1 MKEYYEL
8 FYEKVGIKY
17 DDYYNKNYRRFVFLA
32 WKIFAGN
39 YEGEVN
45 EGMCDALQKIKTY
58 DNTKSKVD
66 TWIFSIIKNLIIKT
80 IRKNKHDYYYEDCFE
95 DNDFEYQI
103 IYDDDQEAKDYE
115 EQVQKDYNIMLEC
128 INDLPNKFKEVIT
141 ARELQGWDYELI
153 AEKHNISLQL
163 VKNRIKK
170 GREILIKKYNHK
182 KYMKIEKKTF

>member
-1 MKEYYEL
+1 MKEYYDI
-8 FYEKVGIKY
+8 FYDKVEIKY
-17 DDYYNKNYRRFVFLA
+17 DDYYKKNYRKFVFLA

-45 EGMCDALQKIKTY
+45 EGMCDALQKIETY

-95 DNDFEYQI
+95 DNDYVYQI
-103 IYDDDQEAKDYE
+103 IYDDNQDIKDYD
-115 EQVQKDYNIMLEC
+115 EQIQKDYNIMLKC
-128 INDLPNKFKEVIT
+128 IYDLPIKFKEVIL
-141 ARELQGWDYELI
+141 AREIQGWDYELI

-163 VKNRIKK
+163 VKNRIRK
-170 GREILIKKYNHK
+170 GREILIKKYTAK
-182 KYMKIEKKTF
+182 KLKK

>member
-1 MKEYYEL
+1 MKEYYDI
-8 FYEKVGIKY
+8 FYDKVEIKY
-17 DDYYNKNYRRFVFLA
+17 DDYYKKNYRKFVFLA

-45 EGMCDALQKIKTY
+45 EGMCDALQKIETY

-95 DNDFEYQI
+95 DNDYAYQI
-103 IYDDDQEAKDYE
+103 IYDDNQDIKDYD
-115 EQVQKDYNIMLEC
+115 EQIQKDYNIMLKC
-128 INDLPNKFKEVIT
+128 IDDLPLKFKEVIL
-141 ARELQGWDYELI
+141 AREIQGWDYELI

-163 VKNRIKK
+163 VKNRIRK
-170 GREILIKKYNHK
+170 GREMLIKKYTA
-182 KYMKIEKKTF
+182 YKIKKTK